1 MYMVAPPGYIA
12 VQIDIE
18 NERQARKMAR
28 FIYGLKSLP
37 NGTLVLEI
45 NK

>member
-18 NERQARKMAR
+18 NEKEARKMAR
-28 FIYGLKSLP
+28 FIYNLKSLP
-37 NGTLVLEI
+37 NGTMVM
-45 NK
+45 KM